1 LWTDDK
7 ISGVKIT
14 TKLRIKLIGS
24 LLVALL
30 FAWLLIH
37 PGRPGDLTYTIGSTV
52 FITSIVVLFG
62 RSAVDA
68 ARKLRLYSN

>member
-1 LWTDDK
+1 MK
-7 ISGVKIT
+7 MT

-24 LLVALL
+24 LLVSLL

-37 PGRPGDLTYTIGSTV
+37 PGRPGNLAYTIESTV
-52 FITSIVVLFG
+52 FITIIIVLFG
-62 RSAVDA
+62 RSAVHT